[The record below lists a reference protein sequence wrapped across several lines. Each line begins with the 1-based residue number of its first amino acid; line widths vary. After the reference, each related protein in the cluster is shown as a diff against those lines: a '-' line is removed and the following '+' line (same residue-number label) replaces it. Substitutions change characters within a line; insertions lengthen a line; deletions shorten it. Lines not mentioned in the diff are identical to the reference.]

1 MTEDLQKLVDS
12 VITASAKSIN
22 QSEDSVKTG
31 GRHRDLIR
39 ARHIGWMIIADLT
52 AEIRRPD
59 GVKQLTLEA
68 IGKAYGGFDHS
79 SVIHGINVARSKVWG
94 DGVNPPLA
102 LWAKAY
108 EDMLAELSPTLAEN
122 SSEDPRLF
130 FPYTPLGHANARR
143 FLRDIRKTNL
153 RYEGMEDIISFAN
166 QCINQYR
173 L

>member
-94 DGVNPPLA
+94 DGVNPPLIN
-102 LWAKAY
+102 WAKTYERILADVSPIAATQEEKTQSNNFFAY
-108 EDMLAELSPTLAEN
+108 TAH
-122 SSEDPRLF
+122 
-130 FPYTPLGHANARR
+130 GHALARA
-143 FLRDIRKTNL
+143 FLRDIGKTTSL
-153 RYEGMEDIISFAN
+153 RTPIDQIVTFAN
-166 QCINQYR
+166 QVINKYR
-173 L
+173 